1 VTAELRV
8 FEFGDFRF
16 DADTPVLWRGGA
28 LVPLTPKT
36 LDLLRALVEGGGDVV
51 SKAELMSRVWPD
63 TVVEEGN
70 LTVLVAA
77 LRKGI
82 DPRPQGGSFIQTV
95 PRRGYRFD
103 ASLTATGATTRRAV
117 AVLPFRILGAGAG
130 ADADLGLAVADA
142 VIGRLARHDGLLVL
156 PTLAVTHLG
165 GESRAPQDV
174 ARELGVDAV
183 LTGSLQFQGARVR
196 ASVQL
201 AAATRAIK
209 FLACTIE
216 ADAGDEFALQ
226 DVVAAEV
233 ERRFAPR
240 LLGEEGASRPSPR
253 TDSRMAYL
261 HGRFFWARFTP
272 RGLGQA
278 FARFGEAAA
287 LDPGDAAPYAGLAD
301 CHLLLGMAGLSPP
314 VPAWTRT
321 IDCAT
326 RALERDPERAEALS
340 TRAFA
345 RLFRDHDWGAAR
357 RDLDGAVALAPGL
370 ASVHFWR
377 GFFRAISGD
386 LAGAREDVA
395 HGHERDALSIVGNAF
410 RCFVHELAGEH
421 AEEEAI
427 ARGAV
432 ALRPE
437 SFLGH
442 RCLGVAQLAL
452 GQVEPGLRS
461 LRRAVEL
468 TDEGPVMRALLALA
482 LARTGAREEARGHLD
497 ALDAAAATTSVSACA
512 RATVLLALGD
522 VPGALGRIE
531 EGITAREATAT
542 FLGVVPAFAALRHD
556 ARFQALVARTGF
568 PGRS

>member
-1 VTAELRV
+1 MSELQV

-16 DADTPVLWRGGA
+16 DADTPVLWRGA
-28 LVPLTPKT
+28 DLVPLTPKT
-36 LDLLRALVEGGGDVV
+36 LDLLRALVERGGDVV

-70 LTVLVAA
+70 LTVLMAA
-77 LRKGI
+77 LRKGL
-82 DPRPQGGSFIQTV
+82 DPRPHGGSYIQTV

-103 ASLTATGATTRRAV
+103 ASLRSAGGTPRRAV
-117 AVLPFRILGAGAG
+117 AVLPFRVLG
-130 ADADLGLAVADA
+130 ADADPDLGLAIADA
-142 VIGRLARHDGLLVL
+142 VIGRLARHEELLVL
-156 PTLAVTHLG
+156 PTLAVGHLG
-165 GESRAPQDV
+165 GESRPPQDI

-216 ADAGDEFALQ
+216 ADAGDGFALQ
-226 DVVAAEV
+226 DTVASEV
-233 ERRFAPR
+233 DRRFAPR
-240 LLGEEGASRPSPR
+240 LLGEEGPARPAPR
-253 TDSRMAYL
+253 TDARMAYL

-287 LDPGDAAPYAGLAD
+287 LDPGDAAPYSGLAD

-321 IDCAT
+321 IECAT

-340 TRAFA
+340 TRGFA
-345 RLFRDHDWGAAR
+345 RLFRDHDWDAAR
-357 RDLDGAVALAPGL
+357 RDLDDAVARAPGL

-386 LAGAREDVA
+386 AAGAREDVA
-395 HGHERDALSIVGNAF
+395 RGHELDSLSIVGSAF
-410 RCFVHELAGEH
+410 RCFVHELAGEYR
-421 AEEEAI
+421 EEEAI
-427 ARGAV
+427 ARQAV

-437 SFLGH
+437 SFLGY
-442 RCLGVAQLAL
+442 RCLGIAHLGQ
-452 GQVEPGLRS
+452 GQVEAGLRA

-468 TDEGPVMRALLALA
+468 TDHGPVMRALLALA
-482 LARTGAREEARGHLD
+482 LAQTGARDEAREHLD

-512 RATVLLALGD
+512 RATVLMALGD
-522 VPGALGRIE
+522 VPGALARID
-531 EGITAREATAT
+531 EGIREREATAT
-542 FLGVVPAFAALRHD
+542 FVGVVPAFAALRD
-556 ARFQALVARTGF
+556 DPRFQALLARIGF
-568 PGRS
+568 PGRA